1 MVNVVVLFVGGKPK
15 GVMTDVQF
23 NQINSHKWWD
33 YDTLLRNVDERDWEQ
48 TNITNVH
55 SLLLKYR

>member
-1 MVNVVVLFVGGKPK
+1 MVNVVILFVGGKPK

-23 NQINSHKWWD
+23 NQISSHKWWD

-48 TNITNVH
+48 TNITNVNN
-55 SLLLKYR
+55 LLLKYR